1 MTSRGE
7 EIRHGLRAAS
17 KAVRFQRDALA
28 VFNDSNRAVLISF
41 WALPL
46 FVGLHVM
53 TSVFAGEILTAAS
66 TIEGVTEV
74 AKERPAGEMTPVIA
88 VLSLIVRW
96 LFPLVIAY
104 EMARGMAV
112 TRAWPR
118 YVVAANWCA
127 VLQVLPIT
135 IGAVVMQIV
144 GAPPAALQVLLFV
157 TMIWVI
163 AVDWFVAKWALGI
176 TGKQATVLL
185 IMMLA
190 SDAVLTQI
198 TAAILT

>member
-1 MTSRGE
+1 MIAPAAPKPRAPSTMRGAFPVSP
-7 EIRHGLRAAS
+7 LR
-17 KAVRFQRDALA
+17 KK
-28 VFNDSNRAVLISF
+28 
-41 WALPL
+41 P
-46 FVGLHVM
+46 
-53 TSVFAGEILTAAS
+53 TAAMMPPITNGNQIQFTRS
-66 TIEGVTEV
+66 LKNSPSPPSLV
-74 AKERPAGEMTPVIA
+74 RRLPEMTPVIA

-135 IGAVVMQIV
+135 IGAVVMQLV

>member
-7 EIRHGLRAAS
+7 EIRHGLRTAG
-17 KAVRFQRDALA
+17 KAVRFQRDAVP
-28 VFNDSNRAVLISF
+28 VFNDSNRAVGISF

-53 TSVFAGEILTAAS
+53 TSVFAGDILTSAS

-74 AKERPAGEMTPVIA
+74 AKERPAGELTPVIA

-96 LFPLVIAY
+96 LVPLVIAY
-104 EMARGMAV
+104 EMSRGMAV

-135 IGAVVMQIV
+135 VGAIVMQALD
-144 GAPPAALQVLLFV
+144 APPAALQVLLFM

-176 TGKQATVLL
+176 NGKQATVL
-185 IMMLA
+185 IVMMLA

-198 TAAILT
+198 TAAMLT

>member
-7 EIRHGLRAAS
+7 EIRHGLSAAS
-17 KAVRFQRDALA
+17 KAVRFQRDALP

-135 IGAVVMQIV
+135 IGAVVMQLV
-144 GAPPAALQVLLFV
+144 GAPPRS
-157 TMIWVI
+157 
-163 AVDWFVAKWALGI
+163 VASTIVCDDDLGHRRRLVCRQMGAWYHRQ
-176 TGKQATVLL
+176 T
-185 IMMLA
+185 
-190 SDAVLTQI
+190 SDRVAYHDVGE
-198 TAAILT
+198 